1 MLIKIEG
8 LWKNG
13 IKSTPFFHSP
23 RFVYSL
29 RAAAPYGATALGLIY
44 KMIDLKT
51 IPCPMNAIPLL
62 LVSALR
68 ADTVFV

>member
-23 RFVYSL
+23 FFKENKKGKQL
-29 RAAAPYGATALGLIY
+29 
-44 KMIDLKT
+44 
-51 IPCPMNAIPLL
+51 
-62 LVSALR
+62 
-68 ADTVFV
+68 

>member
-23 RFVYSL
+23 IFYTDTHGTGDNPRDSSIQEKEGIKKDH
-29 RAAAPYGATALGLIY
+29 AP
-44 KMIDLKT
+44 
-51 IPCPMNAIPLL
+51 
-62 LVSALR
+62 
-68 ADTVFV
+68 